1 MKSLWEVRFRGYVM
15 KDRNGSGA
23 FRVPSPSELERFM
36 DEFGQE
42 LEALEA
48 GDVLIETTMS
58 TGYVDLSLVVAAL
71 RIEEAVAV
79 GSSLI
84 RTAFHTAGAAT
95 PEWSVEWIEVQGE
108 LSEETQENASGKP
121 SQLSTT

>member
-1 MKSLWEVRFRGYVM
+1 MKALWEVRFRGFVM
-15 KDRNGSGA
+15 DRDESGSE
-23 FRVPSPSELERFM
+23 RVPSPGELEHFM

-48 GDVLIETTMS
+48 GDVLIETTIS
-58 TGYVDLSLVVAAL
+58 TGYVDLSLVVQAL

-95 PEWSVEWIEVQGE
+95 PEWSVEWIEVRGE
-108 LSEETQENASGKP
+108 RSDPDNVSETPPTELAAT
-121 SQLSTT
+121 